1 MRHLELRALR
11 GQAWRPGETVAG
23 GRGAEAMEEQIG
35 RLRRLDRSLAQLP
48 GADGGGRSGVRRAG
62 MRPSYASWKVSGTR
76 PSSDR
81 GVTFHFKH
89 AFVTKGRH
97 GSESWQ
103 EITTAAKHQA
113 YIERPSA
120 LERED
125 GAGLEMGAPGPLP
138 EVRLPKG
145 GRAPAEGPEALGL
158 AFPEAIRVPGFLS
171 FGTLG
176 RDKAMRAEFW
186 RKVES
191 AEGRRGRVQ
200 CRIILELPHEADQ
213 AIRFRIARD
222 FARVFEEKGLPYW
235 CAIHAPSGHN
245 DSRNWHL
252 HIAYHDRPARRTPDG
267 RWDFEIEET
276 YRTAARARRIHYPY
290 RQVKDRNAQGK
301 AWVLGLRRRYA
312 DVANF
317 HLGAAGIEKR
327 YDPRPYRESGVLKQ
341 ATRHLGTRSGIV
353 ETYGVETRR
362 GTENVRREVD
372 FRLSQG
378 AIRLRERVAEADAIE
393 RRLEGLRR
401 RAPALVAGEVEE
413 GLARLAEARRAA
425 REEARLRQEEEAH
438 RIAAEA
444 VLLRLEQRTRFLD
457 REGERLLMRPP
468 AGVAQDAAW
477 NAAKRLLEERRLAL
491 ETRPGM
497 EAFAADALAKATE
510 AGEAAAA
517 VGALAE
523 GAIRAAAEAEGR
535 GMEAVG
541 RASGAS
547 AAQIADAR
555 AAAAIAD
562 AIARNTA
569 TLDDLD
575 ALPPAEPAR
584 LRTEI
589 PEETPA
595 SPAPAAQDPPVPA
608 TSQTEA
614 PPPTPVLPTR
624 APAAENPAP
633 KALPALPE
641 AAEEGCSA
649 PAHPSGREPA
659 APEVRADPEALA
671 LAALFGEMPVR
682 RKETRE
688 DPDAFLLSPRPT
700 AAEIQALQEE
710 VRSLGNRELRRRAIA
725 TRDAADLTDDALRR
739 RGHLAAWQGL
749 REIARRRGLDLDT
762 GQHDPRRATDRTEA
776 TRHTDSAILPE
787 EEARIRGRGREVA

>member
-1 MRHLELRALR
+1 
-11 GQAWRPGETVAG
+11 
-23 GRGAEAMEEQIG
+23 MEEQIG
-35 RLRRLDRSLAQLP
+35 HLRRLDRSLARLP

-62 MRPSYASWKVSGTR
+62 MRPSYASWKVAGTR

-81 GVTFHFKH
+81 GVTFHFRH

-103 EITTAAKHQA
+103 EVTTAAKHQA

-120 LERED
+120 LEREE
-125 GAGLEMGAPGPLP
+125 GPGLEMGAPGPRP

-145 GRAPAEGPEALGL
+145 GRAPAEASEVLGL
-158 AFPEAIRVPGFLS
+158 AFPEAVRVPGVLS

-176 RDKAMRAEFW
+176 GDKAMRADFW

-213 AIRFRIARD
+213 ATRFRIARD

-245 DSRNWHL
+245 DARNWHL

-267 RWDFEIEET
+267 RWDFEIAET
-276 YRTAARARRIHYPY
+276 YRTPARARRIHYPH
-290 RQVKDRNAQGK
+290 RQVKDRDAQGK

-312 DVANF
+312 DIANF
-317 HLGAAGIEKR
+317 HLGATRIEKR

-378 AIRLRERVAEADAIE
+378 AIRLREREAEIDAIE
-393 RRLEGLRR
+393 RRLEGLLR
-401 RAPALVAGEVEE
+401 RAPSLAAGEIKE
-413 GLARLAEARRAA
+413 GQARLAEARQAA

-444 VLLRLEQRTRFLD
+444 VLLRLEQRMRFLD
-457 REGERLLMRPP
+457 REGERLLVRPP

-477 NAAKRLLEERRLAL
+477 DAAERLLEERRLAL

-497 EAFAADALAKATE
+497 EAFAAEALAKATE

-517 VGALAE
+517 AGALAE
-523 GAIRAAAEAEGR
+523 GAIRAAADAEGR
-535 GMEAVG
+535 GMEAIG

-555 AAAAIAD
+555 TAAAIAD
-562 AIARNTA
+562 AIARSTA
-569 TLDDLD
+569 TLDDLE
-575 ALPPAEPAR
+575 APPPAEPAR
-584 LRTEI
+584 PRVES
-589 PEETPA
+589 PQQTPAIAAPTVQA
-595 SPAPAAQDPPVPA
+595 SPAPAMPE
-608 TSQTEA
+608 TEA
-614 PPPTPVLPTR
+614 APPTPAIPAR
-624 APAAENPAP
+624 APAAGDPVP
-633 KALPALPE
+633 KAPTAPPE
-641 AAEEGCSA
+641 AAEERRTA
-649 PAHPSGREPA
+649 PARPPGRETA
-659 APEVRADPEALA
+659 VPEVRADPEALA

-682 RKETRE
+682 RKEPRE

-700 AAEIQALQEE
+700 VAEIQALQEE
-710 VRSLGNRELRRRAIA
+710 VRNLGNRELRRRALA

-749 REIARRRGLDLDT
+749 REIARQRGLDLDT

-787 EEARIRGRGREVA
+787 EEARILGRGREVA

>member
-1 MRHLELRALR
+1 
-11 GQAWRPGETVAG
+11 
-23 GRGAEAMEEQIG
+23 MEEQIG
-35 RLRRLDRSLAQLP
+35 RLRRLDRTLARLP
-48 GADGGGRSGVRRAG
+48 GAAGEGRSGVRRAG
-62 MRPSYASWKVSGTR
+62 LRPSYASWKVAGTR
-76 PSSDR
+76 PASDR

-103 EITTAAKHQA
+103 EITTAAKHQG

-120 LERED
+120 LEREE
-125 GAGLEMGAPGPLP
+125 GPGLDMGPPGSAPD
-138 EVRLPKG
+138 VRLPKG
-145 GRAPAEGPEALGL
+145 RRPPAESAEALGL
-158 AFPEAIRVPGFLS
+158 GFPEAVRSPGVLS

-176 RDKAMRAEFW
+176 GDKAMRADFW
-186 RKVES
+186 RKVEA

-213 AIRFRIARD
+213 ATRFRIARD
-222 FARVFEEKGLPYW
+222 FARIFEEKGLPYW

-267 RWDFEIEET
+267 RWDFEIEES
-276 YRTAARARRIHYPY
+276 YRTSARARRIHHPH
-290 RQVKDRNAQGK
+290 RQAKDRDAQGK
-301 AWVLGLRRRYA
+301 AWVLSLRRRYA

-341 ATRHLGTRSGIV
+341 ATRHLGTRSSIV
-353 ETYGVETRR
+353 ETYGVETRL

-378 AIRLRERVAEADAIE
+378 AIRLRARTAEADAIAG
-393 RRLEGLRR
+393 RLDGLMA
-401 RAPALVAGEVEE
+401 RAPALAGGEVRE
-413 GLARLAEARRAA
+413 GRARLAEARAA
-425 REEARLRQEEEAH
+425 ALEEARLRQEEEAH

-457 REGERLLMRPP
+457 REGERLLLRPP
-468 AGVAQDAAW
+468 PGVARDAAW
-477 NAAKRLLEERRLAL
+477 DAAERLLEERRLAL

-497 EAFAADALAKATE
+497 EAFAAEALARASE

-517 VGALAE
+517 AGTLAE
-523 GAIRAAAEAEGR
+523 TAIRAAADAEGR
-535 GMEAVG
+535 AMEAVG

-562 AIARNTA
+562 AIARHTA
-569 TLDDLD
+569 TLDDVEPS
-575 ALPPAEPAR
+575 AGEPAAAW
-584 LRTEI
+584 TA
-589 PEETPA
+589 PTPA
-595 SPAPAAQDPPVPA
+595 APRPDAALRVRPDAVPPELPAPAAVPPGAPTPGAKEMADLPQDGPPARAGDPPPA
-608 TSQTEA
+608 GEPLRARPGETPAPTLRA
-614 PPPTPVLPTR
+614 PPP
-624 APAAENPAP
+624 APAEPDT
-633 KALPALPE
+633 
-641 AAEEGCSA
+641 
-649 PAHPSGREPA
+649 PA
-659 APEVRADPEALA
+659 APADPEALA
-671 LAALFGEMPVR
+671 LAALFGEAPAR
-682 RKETRE
+682 RARLQE
-688 DPDAFLLSPRPT
+688 DPDAFLLSARPT

-710 VRSLGNRELRRRAIA
+710 VRALGNRELRRRAIA

-762 GQHDPRRATDRTEA
+762 GQHDPRRATDPAEA
-776 TRHTDSAILPE
+776 VRHTDSAILPE